1 MAEYSDTEKIAS
13 LISASSD
20 IMLVG
25 HINPDGDSVGSL
37 IAMGCFLE
45 DMGKKVLRVVP
56 NELPRPLRNVK
67 GKVKI
72 YEFVS
77 SEAYV
82 RERARTC
89 DLVVCMDFNDISSRI
104 GALSEVVMGC
114 GCPRVLIDHHLEPS
128 LADFNAVISDTSAS
142 STCYLVYKLITDIA
156 GEEAITPRMAS
167 AVYLGMAT
175 DTGKFS
181 YGALTPDLFRAVAVL
196 VERGADIVA
205 VDMAVFNSQSEGRM
219 RLVGYALSEKMVVLH
234 GRRAAYITLSIGE
247 LNRFGHKSGDT
258 EGLVNMPMQ
267 IEGIDTSALFMETGE
282 GIKISL
288 RSRGAEGLD
297 VNAFA
302 RTYFTGGGHR
312 NAAGAKSFVSMDE
325 TVARFIEGLRT
336 EDEKRRGQV

>member
-25 HINPDGDSVGSL
+25 HTNPDGDSVGSL

-219 RLVGYALSEKMVVLH
+219 RLVGYALSEKMVVL
-234 GRRAAYITLSIGE
+234 
-247 LNRFGHKSGDT
+247 FGHKSGDT

>member
-1 MAEYSDTEKIAS
+1 MAEYYDTEKIAA
-13 LISASSD
+13 LISASSE

-25 HINPDGDSVGSL
+25 HTNPDGDSVGSL

-45 DMGKKVLRVVP
+45 DMGKRVMRVVP
-56 NELPRPLRNVK
+56 NELPRPLKSVK

-82 RERARTC
+82 RERARGC
-89 DLVVCMDFNDISSRI
+89 DLVICMDFNDISSRI
-104 GALSEVVMGC
+104 GALSEVVDGC
-114 GCPRVLIDHHLEPS
+114 ECPRILIDHHLNPS
-128 LADFNAVISDTSAS
+128 LSDFSAALSDTSAS
-142 STCYLVYKLITDIA
+142 STCYLVYKLITGMA
-156 GEEAITPRMAS
+156 GAESITPRMAS
-167 AVYLGMAT
+167 AIYLGMAT

-196 VERGADIVA
+196 VERGADIMA

-219 RLVGYALSEKMVVLH
+219 RLVGFALSEKMVVLH
-234 GRRAAYITLSIGE
+234 GRRAAYITLTVGE

-267 IEGIDTSALFMETGE
+267 IEGIDTSALFLETGE

-288 RSRGAEGLD
+288 RSRGADGLD
-297 VNAFA
+297 VNTFA

-325 TVARFIEGLRT
+325 TVSRFIEGLRI
-336 EDEKRRGQV
+336 EDEKRRG

>member
-1 MAEYSDTEKIAS
+1 MAEYYDTGKIAS
-13 LISASSD
+13 LISASSEV
-20 IMLVG
+20 MLVG
-25 HINPDGDSVGSL
+25 HANPDGDSVGSL
-37 IAMGCFLE
+37 IAMGCFIE
-45 DMGKKVLRVVP
+45 NMGKKAVRVVP
-56 NELPRPLRNVK
+56 NELPRPLRGAK

-72 YEFVS
+72 YDFVS

-82 RERARTC
+82 RERAASC
-89 DLVVCMDFNDISSRI
+89 DLVICMDFNDISTRI
-104 GALSEVVMGC
+104 GALSEVVSAME
-114 GCPRVLIDHHLEPS
+114 CPRILIDHHLEPS
-128 LADFNAVISDTSAS
+128 LSGFSAAVSDTSAS
-142 STCYLVYKLITDIA
+142 STCYMIYRLIADMA
-156 GEEAITPRMAS
+156 GAEAITPRMAS
-167 AVYLGMAT
+167 ALYLGMAT

-196 VERGADIVA
+196 VERGADIQA
-205 VDMAVFNSQSEGRM
+205 VDVAVFNSHTEGRM
-219 RLVGYALSEKMVVLH
+219 RLVGFALSEKMVVLH
-234 GRRAAYITLSIGE
+234 GRRAAYITLTLDE

-288 RSRGAEGLD
+288 RSRGEEGLD

-325 TVARFIEGLRT
+325 TVARFIEGLRA
-336 EDEKRRGQV
+336 ESEKRR